1 MVGYARSCVTSP
13 IGWYTHI
20 RYYPLPTLQ
29 DNLCCGATTN
39 RFSSRS
45 HFLAISRGNRLS
57 ALWVDKRLHT
67 ECLVRWSGERYFF
80 CSFGICDVFY
90 MARASL
96 IMDRPLSRFGLS
108 GKSFI
113 SLILGFG
120 CNVPAILSTRAIDDP
135 VERKIASMVIPLIP
149 CNARLPV
156 LTVLG
161 AALFGPRAL
170 GAVLFCY
177 VLSVLFSLLLAF
189 AFRSVAFNIGCH
201 P

>member
-1 MVGYARSCVTSP
+1 
-13 IGWYTHI
+13 
-20 RYYPLPTLQ
+20 
-29 DNLCCGATTN
+29 
-39 RFSSRS
+39 
-45 HFLAISRGNRLS
+45 
-57 ALWVDKRLHT
+57 
-67 ECLVRWSGERYFF
+67 
-80 CSFGICDVFY
+80 

-170 GAVLFCY
+170 GAVAFLLRVVC
-177 VLSVLFSLLLAF
+177 SLQF
-189 AFRSVAFNIGCH
+189 VTGICI
-201 P
+201 

>member
-1 MVGYARSCVTSP
+1 MCYFT

-45 HFLAISRGNRLS
+45 HFLAISRGNSLS

-67 ECLVRWSGERYFF
+67 ECLFGGVGNVVSFVPLVFVMFFTVGLLENSG
-80 CSFGICDVFY
+80 Y

-113 SLILGFG
+113 SLILG
-120 CNVPAILSTRAIDDP
+120 L
-135 VERKIASMVIPLIP
+135 
-149 CNARLPV
+149 
-156 LTVLG
+156 
-161 AALFGPRAL
+161 AAMCRHTFYSSHR
-170 GAVLFCY
+170 
-177 VLSVLFSLLLAF
+177 
-189 AFRSVAFNIGCH
+189 
-201 P
+201 